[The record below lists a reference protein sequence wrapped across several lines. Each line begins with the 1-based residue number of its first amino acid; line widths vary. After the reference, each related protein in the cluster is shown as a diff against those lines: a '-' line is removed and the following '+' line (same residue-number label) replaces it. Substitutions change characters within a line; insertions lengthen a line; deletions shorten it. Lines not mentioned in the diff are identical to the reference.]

1 MDAFTAQLAA
11 ASPDETID
19 VIASWIDIDE
29 MLRTFVV
36 DRAIKND
43 DGALHWYCFP
53 DCEPHNFYWYEDP
66 TALRVH
72 LIPWDLDNSFENL
85 LPTAAGRPTSGVTEI
100 GDGWGEVT
108 DGCEPFMFGT
118 LNLLQRSAACD
129 PIIGPLSAL
138 TEEYDAIRAELLAG
152 PFSVERIDEQLVA
165 WAAQIEDS
173 VVEAAEAHDDAP
185 SNDVWHSALE
195 LFVTSLDDSRTST
208 GR

>member
-1 MDAFTAQLAA
+1 
-11 ASPDETID
+11 
-19 VIASWIDIDE
+19 
-29 MLRTFVV
+29 ML
-36 DRAIKND
+36 
-43 DGALHWYCFP
+43 
-53 DCEPHNFYWYEDP
+53 
-66 TALRVH
+66 
-72 LIPWDLDNSFENL
+72 
-85 LPTAAGRPTSGVTEI
+85 
-100 GDGWGEVT
+100 
-108 DGCEPFMFGT
+108 GT